1 MALFEHTTAWKPRL
15 EAFQEQ
21 GAGDGHDEA
30 NNAKDFAGVRGSS
43 RQPTR
48 TAGGGK
54 DPREKNP
61 GNARERT

>member
-1 MALFEHTTAWKPRL
+1 MALFEHTIAWKPRL

-30 NNAKDFAGVRGSS
+30 NNAKDFAGVRGSG

-48 TAGGGK
+48 EAGGGSI
-54 DPREKNP
+54 R
-61 GNARERT
+61 G

>member
-15 EAFQEQ
+15 EACRDQ

-43 RQPTR
+43 HQPAR
-48 TAGGGK
+48 MAGEEHRG
-54 DPREKNP
+54 EENP